1 MCESIKSR
9 SRHPLITNCDLRQV
23 TSPLVPL
30 LSHPKNGDSCVHPI
44 GLFFR
49 LNKLM
54 HLKQ

>member
-30 LSHPKNGDSCVHPI
+30 LSHLKNGDSCVHPI